1 MLTMPLDD
9 AVQFMGL
16 NAVRALSLISL
27 ILVFAS
33 TIVVMVTNIKAV
45 NTFEANKTSAD
56 NNTMLDCDYIMG
68 STVPNQPAGVFWA
81 VVASLL
87 IIFQT
92 IILFRE

>member
-1 MLTMPLDD
+1 
-9 AVQFMGL
+9 MGL

-27 ILVFAS
+27 ILVFSS
-33 TIVVMVTNIKAV
+33 TILVMVTNIKAV
-45 NTFEANKTSAD
+45 NAFQASGSNSSVLA
-56 NNTMLDCDYIMG
+56 DCDYIVG

-92 IILFRE
+92 VILFRESFSSW